1 MFDDGD
7 DVVYEDADGY
17 AQAKWEEEA
26 HYWHTLTALADLIE
40 ERGFDAVMADVQDVL
55 DKRSEAVSEPLT
67 SIGGLPFPDLS
78 FLSIRKGPTHE

>member
-26 HYWHTLTALADLIE
+26 HYWHTVMALVDLIE

-55 DKRSEAVSEPLT
+55 DKRSEAVSEPM
-67 SIGGLPFPDLS
+67 SEIAGLPMPDLS
-78 FLSIRKGPTHE
+78 FLSIRTGA

>member
-26 HYWHTLTALADLIE
+26 HYWHTIMALVDLIE

-55 DKRSEAVSEPLT
+55 DKRSEAVSEPMPE
-67 SIGGLPFPDLS
+67 IAGVPMPDLS
-78 FLSIRKGPTHE
+78 FMSIRTGV

>member
-26 HYWHTLTALADLIE
+26 HYWHTVMALVDLIE

-55 DKRSEAVSEPLT
+55 DKRSEAVSEPLPD
-67 SIGGLPFPDLS
+67 IAGVPMPDLS
-78 FLSIRKGPTHE
+78 FLSIRTGA

>member
-26 HYWHTLTALADLIE
+26 HYWHTVMALVDLIE
-40 ERGFDAVMADVQDVL
+40 ERGYDAVMADVQDVL
-55 DKRSEAVSEPLT
+55 DKRSEAVSEPM
-67 SIGGLPFPDLS
+67 SEIAGVPMPDLS
-78 FLSIRKGPTHE
+78 FLSIRTGVSP

>member
-40 ERGFDAVMADVQDVL
+40 ERGYDAVMSDLQDVL
-55 DKRSEAVSEPLT
+55 DKRSEVVSEPLT
-67 SIGGLPFPDLS
+67 EIGGLPMPDLS
-78 FLSIRKGPTHE
+78 FLSIRERGTA

>member
-1 MFDDGD
+1 MYDDGD

-26 HYWHTLTALADLIE
+26 HYWHTVTALVDLIE

-55 DKRSEAVSEPLT
+55 DKRSEAVSEPMPE
-67 SIGGLPFPDLS
+67 IAGVPMPDLS
-78 FLSIRKGPTHE
+78 FLSIRTGA

>member
-26 HYWHTLTALADLIE
+26 HYWHTVMALVDLIE
-40 ERGFDAVMADVQDVL
+40 ERGYDAVMADVKDVL
-55 DKRSEAVSEPLT
+55 DKRSEAVSEPLPD
-67 SIGGLPFPDLS
+67 IAGLPMPDLS
-78 FLSIRKGPTHE
+78 FLSIRKR

>member
-26 HYWHTLTALADLIE
+26 HYWHTVMALVDLIE

-55 DKRSEAVSEPLT
+55 DKRSEAVSEPLPE
-67 SIGGLPFPDLS
+67 IAGVPMPDLS
-78 FLSIRKGPTHE
+78 FLSIRTGV

>member
-26 HYWHTLTALADLIE
+26 HYWHTVMALVDLIE

-55 DKRSEAVSEPLT
+55 DKRSEAVSEPM
-67 SIGGLPFPDLS
+67 SEIAGLPMPDLS
-78 FLSIRKGPTHE
+78 FLSIRTGVSP

>member
-26 HYWHTLTALADLIE
+26 HYWHTVMALVDLIE

-55 DKRSEAVSEPLT
+55 DKRSEAVSEPMPE
-67 SIGGLPFPDLS
+67 IAGLPMPDLS
-78 FLSIRKGPTHE
+78 FLSIRTGVSP

>member
-26 HYWHTLTALADLIE
+26 HYWHTVMALVDLIE
-40 ERGFDAVMADVQDVL
+40 ERGYDAVMADVQDVL
-55 DKRSEAVSEPLT
+55 DKRSEAVSEPMPE
-67 SIGGLPFPDLS
+67 IAGVPMPDLS
-78 FLSIRKGPTHE
+78 FLSIRTGA

>member
-26 HYWHTLTALADLIE
+26 HYWHTVMALVDLIE

-55 DKRSEAVSEPLT
+55 DKRSEAVSEPMPE
-67 SIGGLPFPDLS
+67 IAGLPMPDLS
-78 FLSIRKGPTHE
+78 FLSIRTGV

>member
-26 HYWHTLTALADLIE
+26 HYWHTVMALVDLIE
-40 ERGFDAVMADVQDVL
+40 ERGFDVVMADVQDVL
-55 DKRSEAVSEPLT
+55 DKRSEAVSEPL
-67 SIGGLPFPDLS
+67 LAYVVPDPDLS
-78 FLSIRKGPTHE
+78 FMSIRTGVSP

>member
-26 HYWHTLTALADLIE
+26 HYWHTVMALVDLIE
-40 ERGFDAVMADVQDVL
+40 EHGQEAVMADVVNTLTQ
-55 DKRSEAVSEPLT
+55 RAIEATPEPLLAD
-67 SIGGLPFPDLS
+67 IVPMPDLS
-78 FLSIRKGPTHE
+78 FLSIRTGVSP

>member
-26 HYWHTLTALADLIE
+26 HYWHTVMALVDLIE
-40 ERGFDAVMADVQDVL
+40 ERGYDAVMADVQDVL
-55 DKRSEAVSEPLT
+55 DKRSEAVSEPM
-67 SIGGLPFPDLS
+67 SDIAGVPMPDLS
-78 FLSIRKGPTHE
+78 FISIRTGVSP

>member
-26 HYWHTLTALADLIE
+26 HYWHTVMALVDLIE

-55 DKRSEAVSEPLT
+55 DKRSEAVSEPMPE
-67 SIGGLPFPDLS
+67 IAGVPMPDLS
-78 FLSIRKGPTHE
+78 FLSIRTGA